1 MARVRAPVIGRGRRW
16 FGASVAGCLLLGCG
30 ASEKEAQP
38 AGSVVPFNPS
48 MAGAGNAGAG
58 GSTSAPFGDGGSD
71 VTNAPSG
78 SGPAPLLAAGRYLFR
93 AGELEL
99 EVDPS
104 IGGRVTRFSLGAVNI
119 LTGPEVV
126 AAGEGSL
133 PNMYGSTFWTSP
145 QSDWSWPP
153 EPALDS
159 APHRASVDGAVL
171 TLSSDPGAT
180 TGYSVQKRFWSD
192 AERGLV
198 TLEYTLQNQSATRA
212 AAPWEISRVPK
223 EGLVF
228 FPSTSAPLAQSSLS
242 AQSIAGISWVEVAAA
257 PATDSKLFQ
266 DGSEGWLAYVY
277 RQHAFIKLFEDIAPA
292 DQATGEAEIEIF
304 INGSYDY
311 VEIEQQGRYA
321 LPPVGGSS
329 TWRVDWILRRLPA
342 EIIASAGDAALVRW
356 VRAEVAS
363 ARSR

>member
-1 MARVRAPVIGRGRRW
+1 M
-16 FGASVAGCLLLGCG
+16 
-30 ASEKEAQP
+30 
-38 AGSVVPFNPS
+38 
-48 MAGAGNAGAG
+48 
-58 GSTSAPFGDGGSD
+58 
-71 VTNAPSG
+71 TNGPSG

-104 IGGRVTRFSLGAVNI
+104 IGGRVTRFSLGSVNI

-145 QSDWSWPP
+145 QSDWGWPP
-153 EPALDS
+153 EAAIDV
-159 APHRASVDGAVL
+159 ASHLARVNGSVL

-180 TGYSVQKRFWSD
+180 TGYSVQKRFWAD

-198 TLEYTLQNQSATRA
+198 TLEYTLQNQRATRA

-223 EGLVF
+223 EGLAF
-228 FPSTSAPLAQSSLS
+228 FPSTSAPLSQSTLPV
-242 AQSIAGISWVEVAAA
+242 QSVDGVSWVEIASA
-257 PATDSKLFQ
+257 PPTDSKLFQ
-266 DGSEGWLAYVY
+266 DGTEGWLAYVY
-277 RQHAFIKLFEDIAPA
+277 RQHVFIKLFEDIAPA

-304 INGSYDY
+304 INGSFDY
-311 VEIEQQGRYA
+311 VEIEQQGRYG
-321 LPPVGGSS
+321 LPPAGGSA

-342 EIIASAGDAALVRW
+342 EITATAGNAALVSW
-356 VRAEVAS
+356 VRAQVAG
-363 ARSR
+363 AR